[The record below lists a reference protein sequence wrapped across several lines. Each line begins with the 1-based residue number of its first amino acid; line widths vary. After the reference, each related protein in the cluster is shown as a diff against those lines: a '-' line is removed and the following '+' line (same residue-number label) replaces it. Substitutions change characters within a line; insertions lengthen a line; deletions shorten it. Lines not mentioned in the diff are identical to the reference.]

1 MSNTPTTIRRR
12 RPRRIAGL
20 ATAGV
25 VGLAAAAIP
34 ALAAERGTDAA
45 DAIGTPETVNVA
57 DINVPVTAP
66 ALTTDQQLA
75 ALGLTAEQVQ
85 ALADATPESFQALVD
100 ATPEQLDYL
109 RAMGQIEAMTPE
121 EWDAFVKYITPPP
134 PAPVYHASVSGA
146 SSRASSG
153 GSTGGS
159 PGGFLSCVRNRESG
173 GNYGVINRG
182 SGAGGAYQFL
192 PSSWQALGFAS
203 RFGVARAEQAT
214 PAQQDQAAAE
224 TYARMGRSPWAG
236 PGC

>member
-12 RPRRIAGL
+12 RTRRIAGL

-25 VGLAAAAIP
+25 VGLAAAAAIP
-34 ALAAERGTDAA
+34 ALAAERGTDPV
-45 DAIGTPETVNVA
+45 DASGTPETVNVA
-57 DINVPVTAP
+57 DTSVTATAP
-66 ALTTDQQLA
+66 ALTADQRLA
-75 ALGLTAEQVQ
+75 LAGLSADQVQ
-85 ALADATPESFQALVD
+85 ALAAATPESFQALVD
-100 ATPEQLDYL
+100 ATPEQLEYL
-109 RAMGQIEAMTPE
+109 QAMGRIEAMTPE
-121 EWDAFVKYITPPP
+121 EYDAFLKFITPPP
-134 PAPVYHASVSGA
+134 PAPAYHASVSGA
-146 SSRASSG
+146 SSA

-159 PGGFLSCVRNRESG
+159 PGGFLACVRNRESH
-173 GNYGVINRG
+173 GNYSVVNGS